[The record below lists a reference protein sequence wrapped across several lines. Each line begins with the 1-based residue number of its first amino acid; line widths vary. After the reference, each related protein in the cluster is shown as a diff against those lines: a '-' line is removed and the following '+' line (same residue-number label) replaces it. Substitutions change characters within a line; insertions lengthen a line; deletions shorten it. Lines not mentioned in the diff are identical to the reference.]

1 MPGQPQFPQL
11 HFDVTALHVSE
22 QVPPGFAPATIIPRN
37 SPFALSAD
45 FNIGG
50 SIGEGFNNF
59 QLGGAPVFE
68 YNVTYYADVV
78 GPGTDYK
85 FPPGPAN
92 ITHTIT
98 CISGTYAYGPV
109 QTRWTVPANAMAAGT
124 YKLSCVVKM
133 SPVNPPGAPSTQGI
147 PLHVIG
153 FVEGPMID
161 IYEP

>member
-1 MPGQPQFPQL
+1 MTGQPNFPQL
-11 HFDVTALHVSE
+11 HFDVTGFYVSE
-22 QVPPGFAPATIIPRN
+22 QIPPGFAPTTIIPKG
-37 SPFALSAD
+37 SPFTLSCD

-50 SIGEGFNNF
+50 GIGEGLNN
-59 QLGGAPVFE
+59 LNVGGPVFE
-68 YNVTYYADVV
+68 YNVTYYADVI

-92 ITHTIT
+92 VSHSII
-98 CISGTYAYGPV
+98 CIPGTYAYGPA
-109 QTRWTVPANAMAAGT
+109 QTSWTVPANTMNAGT

-133 SPVNPPGAPSTQGI
+133 SPADRPPNPPSTQGV